1 LIRAIVHGI
10 VPCVA
15 LLYVHFFT
23 LQFSSFIMS
32 KHNRPETIFE
42 NESFVVINKPSGLLS
57 VPDRMQS
64 EVSLKDMLLQQYGNI
79 YTVHR
84 LDKGTSGVIIFA
96 KDETTHKGLSQLFEG
111 RDVEKYYLGLVH
123 GQMMHEQG
131 SVDAPIME
139 HPGKN
144 GKMVTNQKGKPSLTD
159 YEVLES
165 FKLFSWLKFRIHT
178 GRTHQ
183 IRVHMQHI
191 GHSIVCDEFYG
202 TAEPILLSSLK
213 RKFNLSKNEESERP
227 LLSRLALHSS
237 SLKFVLGGEQYFFE
251 AELPKDLKATLQQLR
266 KVQA

>member
-1 LIRAIVHGI
+1 
-10 VPCVA
+10 
-15 LLYVHFFT
+15 
-23 LQFSSFIMS
+23 MS
-32 KHNRPETIFE
+32 KHNKPEIIFE
-42 NESFVVINKPSGLLS
+42 NEYFIAVNKPTGLLS

-64 EVSLKDMLLQQYGNI
+64 EVSLKDMLIQQYGNI

-96 KDETTHKGLSQLFEG
+96 KDEATHKQLSQLFEG
-111 RDVEKYYLGLVH
+111 RDVEKYYMGLVH
-123 GQMMHEQG
+123 GQPVHQQG
-131 SVDAPIME
+131 SIDAPLME

-144 GKMVTNQKGKPSLTD
+144 GKMVTNIKGKPSLTD

-191 GHSIVCDEFYG
+191 GNSIVCDELYG
-202 TAEPILLSSLK
+202 TPDPILLSALK
-213 RKFNLSKNEESERP
+213 RKFHLSKKEESEKP

-237 SLKFVLGGEQYFFE
+237 SLKFDLNGNQYAFE
-251 AELPKDLKATLQQLR
+251 AELPKDVKAVLQQLR
-266 KVQA
+266 KLQK